1 MTNAEI
7 ESKIE
12 QHLDSISDLCFVLQ
26 RDHAK
31 QKSDTDSLFANLE
44 KACLDLGEQHKTSQT
59 RIDAT
64 IRHKMTEFSHSI
76 SELERNIGLKLMKE
90 STGALEHHIG
100 RVQNASDDAVRTLN
114 AFKKISIKNIAY
126 TILATVAIN
135 VVVTTSLVYTLSP
148 QKIAKTKEPAHQYY
162 RGMEI
167 VDH

>member
-1 MTNAEI
+1 MINAEI

-12 QHLDSISDLCFVLQ
+12 QHLDSMSDLCFVLK
-26 RDHAK
+26 RDHEK
-31 QKSDTDSLFANLE
+31 QKSDTDALFANLE
-44 KACLDLGEQHKTSQT
+44 KACVDLGEQHKTSQT

-76 SELERNIGLKLMKE
+76 AELERNIGHKLMKE

-114 AFKKISIKNIAY
+114 AFKNISIKNIAY
-126 TILATVAIN
+126 TILATVVIN
-135 VVVTTSLVYTLSP
+135 ALVTTSLVYVLSP
-148 QKIAKTKEPAHQYY
+148 QKTAKTNGAAHQYY
-162 RGMEI
+162 KGMEI